1 MNKFL
6 THWKTTAAGI
16 LSAFLGTVGPASS
29 ALAAYDALIQQVP
42 GHSHADFRVAI
53 AGIVLTAA
61 AAIARGWIGL
71 LMHDSPAQPV
81 TVPQL
86 KAVGIEVPAIPPA
99 PQEK

>member
-1 MNKFL
+1 M
-6 THWKTTAAGI
+6 
-16 LSAFLGTVGPASS
+16 FLGTVGPASS

-53 AGIVLTAA
+53 AGIALTAA
-61 AAIARGWIGL
+61 AAIARAWVGL

-86 KAVGIEVPAIPPA
+86 KAAGIVVPDANP
-99 PQEK
+99 KG